1 MSIIISEKSW
11 HFELIK
17 RYNEYGVGENSNLC
31 TYVRAFFCALAILG
45 TVALACGLIAW
56 CVLDAILWGIASIAS
71 HMWLQPEITATI
83 FLGLVSLVLLAILLK
98 GLTWCWEQITDS
110 VKGTAEG
117 PASTLQLATAWWVSF
132 SQKFCV
138 RLEIKE

>member
-1 MSIIISEKSW
+1 MSMVISEKSW

-17 RYNEYGVGENSNLC
+17 RYNEYGVGENPNLC
-31 TYVRAFFCALAILG
+31 TYVRAFFGALAMLG
-45 TVALACGLIAW
+45 LVSWGCGFIAW
-56 CVLDAILWGIASIAS
+56 CVLDTILWGIASIVS
-71 HMWLQPEITATI
+71 HAWLRPEISATI
-83 FLGLVSLVLLAILLK
+83 FLGLVSLVLLALLLT
-98 GLTWCWEQITDS
+98 GLKWCWEQITDS

-117 PASTLQLATAWWVSF
+117 PASTLQIAAAWWVSF